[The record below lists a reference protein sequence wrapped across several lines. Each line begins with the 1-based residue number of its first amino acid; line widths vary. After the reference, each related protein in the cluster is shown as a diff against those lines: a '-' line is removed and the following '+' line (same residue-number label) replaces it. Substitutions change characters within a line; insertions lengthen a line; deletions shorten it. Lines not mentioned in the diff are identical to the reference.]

1 MKQHLCIMIHM
12 YTPAMDHKRSWAV
25 MEHLPDMLNEFD
37 QGVRVLG
44 HSMVRPG
51 SEEKVLQFERLAGWV
66 NHLMGTGWSISK
78 FISLSELIVPP
89 CMYIHSHFWLSYPWF
104 RSQHTPS
111 FQSLSQWSPCLVF
124 QKAHSFHRTSTVHT
138 WTVHK
143 EISLTWSTWPKF
155 VSSNK
160 FVNDA
165 VSFIHF
171 STNVTPAYN
180 YNNGHCVVRE
190 NRVPTLPFSNK
201 RVNMTTTGGFW
212 SQIIWMKSERVR
224 TLGPKPYNN
233 RMHKSVQTMIL

>member
-1 MKQHLCIMIHM
+1 M
-12 YTPAMDHKRSWAV
+12 
-25 MEHLPDMLNEFD
+25 
-37 QGVRVLG
+37 
-44 HSMVRPG
+44 
-51 SEEKVLQFERLAGWV
+51 
-66 NHLMGTGWSISK
+66 SK
-78 FISLSELIVPP
+78 FVSLSEHIAPP
-89 CMYIHSHFWLSYPWF
+89 CIHIHSHIWLSYPWF

-124 QKAHSFHRTSTVHT
+124 QKAHSFHHTSTVHT

-143 EISLTWSTWPKF
+143 EISLTWSTWPKC

-171 STNVTPAYN
+171 STDVTPAYN

-190 NRVPTLPFSNK
+190 NRVLTLPFSNK

-212 SQIIWMKSERVR
+212 SQIIWMKSEMVR
-224 TLGPKPYNN
+224 ALGPTPLQQSTFTTAINDTVYRTIVKHYITHIHLVKQCRQISDLSPIQVRSKKRHIKTHTKQFVTCKQLN
-233 RMHKSVQTMIL
+233 